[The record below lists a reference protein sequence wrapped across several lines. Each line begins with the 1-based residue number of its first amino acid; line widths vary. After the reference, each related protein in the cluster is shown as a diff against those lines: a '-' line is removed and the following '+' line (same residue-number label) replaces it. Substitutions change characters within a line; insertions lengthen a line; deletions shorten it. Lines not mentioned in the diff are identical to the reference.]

1 MQDME
6 PDAEADDEPMPSPS
20 SVPLDELAELPPP
33 PSPDVGAVQTNK
45 VKQMAARKKKLAEE
59 RGGGDEDNASTITSI
74 TVAVHV
80 DGTGT
85 NTTYDGPV
93 NAALDEEHVVQ
104 AVFQQTNNISLTK
117 SNVSAIGGIL
127 KNATGTPYTSM
138 LAKANK
144 KNRNW
149 LKSMVVTPDDSSDV
163 VCAKVAEWIS
173 AHLIEGP
180 FADAAMEDYKREG
193 RVTLRLFIDGR
204 RDCDGNVILVTVKIE
219 GHGGIGAQPEL
230 SLCIAVAEETKEN
243 LRRYV
248 RPLLKDYFAL
258 ELIGLKVYDTLVPV
272 FCCIVS
278 DGKMLGL
285 LTDSAP
291 YNSRQPSAC
300 SCPLCLIQKQH
311 YNLLGSARINNPAT
325 NVLPY
330 KFEIATRV
338 FFDPLHAGLRL
349 GESIVNNLATKLNIN
364 TQSGR
369 ILWNQHCATA
379 GIKCDPVETSKDG
392 STKKYMLPSLPLT
405 KLFRLLAHFP
415 SCTSGGRQC
424 PV

>member
-1 MQDME
+1 
-6 PDAEADDEPMPSPS
+6 
-20 SVPLDELAELPPP
+20 
-33 PSPDVGAVQTNK
+33 
-45 VKQMAARKKKLAEE
+45 
-59 RGGGDEDNASTITSI
+59 
-74 TVAVHV
+74 V

-163 VCAKVAEWIS
+163 VCAKVRTTEEGGEENIPSANLSPTTPKVAEWIS

-230 SLCIAVAEETKEN
+230 SLCIAVAEETK
-243 LRRYV
+243 
-248 RPLLKDYFAL
+248 
-258 ELIGLKVYDTLVPV
+258 G
-272 FCCIVS
+272 C
-278 DGKMLGL
+278 
-285 LTDSAP
+285 
-291 YNSRQPSAC
+291 
-300 SCPLCLIQKQH
+300 
-311 YNLLGSARINNPAT
+311 
-325 NVLPY
+325 
-330 KFEIATRV
+330 
-338 FFDPLHAGLRL
+338 
-349 GESIVNNLATKLNIN
+349 
-364 TQSGR
+364 
-369 ILWNQHCATA
+369 
-379 GIKCDPVETSKDG
+379 KDG
-392 STKKYMLPSLPLT
+392 RLFPLV
-405 KLFRLLAHFP
+405 
-415 SCTSGGRQC
+415 C
-424 PV
+424 